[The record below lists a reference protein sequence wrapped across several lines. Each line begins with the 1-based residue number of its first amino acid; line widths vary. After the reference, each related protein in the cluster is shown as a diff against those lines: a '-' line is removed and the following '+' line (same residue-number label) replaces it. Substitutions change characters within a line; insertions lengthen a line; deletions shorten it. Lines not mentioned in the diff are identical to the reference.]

1 MKKGGLHWWI
11 RRIWLTAATIFM
23 VWLVWN
29 AQAHG
34 VAAELLQS
42 TPTLAVTKDD
52 EMTVFMP
59 AGATPD
65 DTALVFLPGGGVDPE
80 AYVPLLRRVA
90 ETGLPVALV
99 RLPWRM
105 AFSEEAKAET
115 WARVQRARTRVGAAR
130 RLILSGHSRGAA
142 LTGGFAF
149 GHAQEL
155 SGLIMIGTTHPRD
168 HNLSTLTIPV
178 LKIAATRD
186 CVADLDATKANAHN
200 LPSTT
205 TWVVINGGNHAQFGY
220 YGSQLGDCS
229 ADISRQVQQDQTL
242 EAILTWLANVRP

>member
-1 MKKGGLHWWI
+1 MKKGGLHSWI
-11 RRIWLTAATIFM
+11 RRIWLSAATIFM

-29 AQAHG
+29 AQSHG

-42 TPTLAVTKDD
+42 GPTLAVTKDD

-59 AGATPD
+59 AGITPED
-65 DTALVFLPGGGVDPE
+65 PALVFLPGGGVDPD
-80 AYVPLLRRVA
+80 AYVPLLRRIA
-90 ETGLPVALV
+90 ESGVPVALV

-105 AFSEEAKAET
+105 AFSEAAKTET

-142 LTGGFAF
+142 LAGGFAF
-149 GHAQEL
+149 AHAQDL

-168 HNLSTLTIPV
+168 HNLSALMIPV

-186 CVADLDATKANAHN
+186 CVADLDATEANAHN
-200 LPSTT
+200 LPATT
-205 TWVVINGGNHAQFGY
+205 TWVVIEGGNHAQFGY
-220 YGSQLGDCS
+220 YGTQLGDCS
-229 ADISRQVQQDQTL
+229 ADITRDAQQNQTFG
-242 EAILTWLANVRP
+242 AILSWLATL